1 MSPHWF
7 SLRRSHKSSDLSKRR
22 PYVYSPLQASSKKIR
37 LLTLLPGPFGT
48 DIHCQLHKTDLHRN
62 SPPLYEALSYAWGS
76 EEDLVV
82 IQIGKG
88 TLSVR
93 KNLADALQHLRYPD
107 RPRTLWIDAICVN
120 QQDLDERSQQVQRM
134 AGIYIRA
141 QCVVVW
147 LGSEAEDSSWA
158 LRTLNRI
165 GSMIDPDWSD
175 NSMKPSDEA
184 RAAGELHWADRNAFM
199 PYINRELD
207 PVHRLL
213 ERAWFERLW
222 IRQEIGLATNA
233 VLMCGA
239 EDIPWSRFRN
249 AIFYLDIK
257 AINNS
262 RVVDDYL
269 KFWDR
274 VRMAYVLCDQSPR
287 FSLRQQIERTKVCEC
302 ADPRDRIYA
311 VLSISVPQE
320 GVKIIVDYRKSTE
333 EVYQDVVLQHFKR
346 RLFMLTDCEMQ
357 NPLSGRP
364 SWAPNWAI
372 RCLTDP
378 LPLIRAGGNSDS
390 KVKHMGGNVLQ
401 VIGVIV
407 TGIKTVE
414 CITFSKSEEAEVIT
428 AIQRLAPPGVDLN
441 SEHGI
446 DIYCQT
452 LICDEFSDYYDPP
465 FGSYLKF
472 EACHEALRS
481 LLGMDRQ
488 SSLAVQRR
496 EFLSYAFMNMHDRS
510 FFWTED
516 GRMGLG
522 PGLARATDK
531 IVVLP
536 GCPAPMILRPSHNGN
551 GRYRVV
557 GECFIHDL
565 MNGEALLGPLPEGY
579 QPIRKLD
586 RTDGVYY
593 EAYQDNRTGN
603 IQDEDPRFCLLQ
615 SEVREDG
622 VRRVYP
628 TGFPRNIGD
637 KGYTGLKTW
646 TKRFIG
652 EGEEVEVMRND
663 LQPFLLE

>member
-7 SLRRSHKSSDLSKRR
+7 SLLRSHKSSDPSKRR
-22 PYVYSPLQASSKKIR
+22 PYVYPPLQASSKKIR

-147 LGSEAEDSSWA
+147 LGLEAEDSSWA

-165 GSMIDPDWSD
+165 GLMIDPDWLDDSIK
-175 NSMKPSDEA
+175 SSDEA
-184 RAAGELHWADRNAFM
+184 RAVGELHWADRNAFM
-199 PYINRELD
+199 PYKNRELN

-222 IRQEIGLATNA
+222 VQQEIGLATNA
-233 VLMCGA
+233 VLMCGV
-239 EDIPWSRFRN
+239 ESIPWSRFQN
-249 AIFYLDIK
+249 AVFYLRAK
-257 AINNS
+257 VRSNS
-262 RVVDDYL
+262 NVVDDFL

-274 VRMAYVLCDQSPR
+274 LRMAWILCDQRPG
-287 FSLRQQIERTKVCEC
+287 FSLRKQIERTKCCEC

-311 VLSISVPQE
+311 VLSISIIE
-320 GVKIIVDYRKSTE
+320 GVKIIVDYRKSTD
-333 EVYQDVVLQHFKR
+333 EVYQDVVLQHFKW

-364 SWAPNWAI
+364 SWVPNWAI
-372 RCLTDP
+372 RRLTDP
-378 LPLIRAGGNSDS
+378 LPSIRAGGDSDS
-390 KVKHMGGNVLQ
+390 KVKYMGENILQ
-401 VIGVIV
+401 VIGVMV
-407 TGIKTVE
+407 AVIKTAE
-414 CITFSKSEEAEVIT
+414 CMTFSERKDTEVIA
-428 AIQRLAPPGVDLN
+428 AIQRLAPPGLDLN
-441 SEHGI
+441 SDHSI
-446 DIYCQT
+446 DIYCRT
-452 LICDEFSDYYDPP
+452 LHCDQFGDYYDPP
-465 FGSYLKF
+465 FASYLKL

-579 QPIRKLD
+579 RRIKKLD
-586 RTDGVYY
+586 RTVGVYY
-593 EAYQDNRTGN
+593 EAFQDKRTGD
-603 IQDEDPRFCLLQ
+603 IQYEDPRFGLFQ

-622 VRRVYP
+622 VKRAYP
-628 TGFPRNIGD
+628 TGFPKNIGNKD
-637 KGYTGLKTW
+637 YIGLKMW
-646 TKRFIG
+646 TKDFVL